1 MIELRQKVLVEE
13 YHQTRSAVPDMT
25 MTTDTSFV
33 ERPAATKPSRTPSQ
47 RGDQPEVVDLGD
59 DYYAQQEIV
68 YMYVCK
74 RIPLKYVPSS

>member
-47 RGDQPEVVDLGD
+47 RGTARG
-59 DYYAQQEIV
+59 
-68 YMYVCK
+68 
-74 RIPLKYVPSS
+74 RGRGSTRGRGFGR